1 MKKSGLIIPVGKW
14 VLEKA
19 IQACL
24 SLKKYQSQLKVNV
37 NISYVQV
44 LKSAIL
50 NDILSIM
57 KKYNVDRN
65 RLVIE
70 LTESGFIESDRS
82 FVNFCN
88 QLKENSI
95 LLALDDFGTGYSNF
109 HYLYNLKP
117 DCIKVDRGLMKNA
130 LSNDYENLLLKHMID
145 MAHSVG
151 VNMCIEGIETEEEL
165 HKVLEMGSDF
175 IQGFYY
181 SKPLPFNE
189 ITDYLKN
196 FKKGL

>member
-1 MKKSGLIIPVGKW
+1 
-14 VLEKA
+14 
-19 IQACL
+19 
-24 SLKKYQSQLKVNV
+24 
-37 NISYVQV
+37 
-44 LKSAIL
+44 
-50 NDILSIM
+50 M

-70 LTESGFIESDRS
+70 LTESGFIESDCS

-196 FKKGL
+196 FKKII